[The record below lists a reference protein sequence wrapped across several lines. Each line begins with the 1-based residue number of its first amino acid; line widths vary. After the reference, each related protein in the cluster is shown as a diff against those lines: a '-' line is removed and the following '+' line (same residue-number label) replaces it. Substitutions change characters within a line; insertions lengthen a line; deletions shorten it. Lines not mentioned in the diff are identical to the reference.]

1 MSAGIEADPA
11 VTADSEADAIV
22 ARMAAG
28 ETVWART
35 TLAERAGLLERFAER
50 VDEHAE
56 EWVRIAAEIKQLPPE
71 SPLVGE
77 EWISGPWAVLGYV
90 QALHRTLSVLD
101 EGGDPLAGF
110 PIRQTCGDQVA
121 VKVLPSNTFEWL
133 LLNGFRAEVWMSPG
147 VSEEDLRET
156 LGLGQRDPEA
166 TDGVA
171 LVLGAGNITS
181 IPPSDVL
188 HVLFADNRVAALKL
202 NPISEPLRG
211 VYEKIFAPFV
221 ELGAVEVLSG
231 GIELGSAL
239 AHHPGVAAVHMTGSE
254 ATHDAIVW
262 GAGPL
267 GVANKAAGTP
277 VLAKP
282 ITSELGGA
290 APTIVLPGR
299 WSKADLRFQARH
311 IATQRLHNSGSN
323 CIAAQIVMI
332 SADWAQKDQFLDELR
347 AALAEAPV
355 RAPWYPGTG
364 QRVEAARR
372 THPGALAVGGTPER
386 TLITGLDFRNSQEPA
401 FCEEYFGPVLG
412 VAELPGEGA
421 EFLATAV
428 DAANDRLRGTL
439 GANLIGHP
447 KTLRALGG
455 RLESELTR
463 LRYGTIGVN
472 VWTGVGYLTANAT
485 WGAFPGHSLDDIQSG
500 RGVVHNAL
508 MLDGVERTVV
518 YGPFRPLPR
527 SVLHG
532 EGSISPKPPWF
543 VTNRTA
549 GRTGRLLTR
558 FAARPRWRS
567 LPAIFASALRG

>member
-1 MSAGIEADPA
+1 MSAGIEANPEI
-11 VTADSEADAIV
+11 TSRPEADAVV

-28 ETVWART
+28 ETAWART
-35 TLAERAGLLERFAER
+35 SLGERARLLERFGEL

-56 EWVRIAAEIKQLPPE
+56 EWVRTAADIKQLPPE

-90 QALHRTLSVLD
+90 HALHRTLAVLD
-101 EGGDPLAGF
+101 AGGDPLAGF
-110 PIRQTCGDQVA
+110 PVRQTRGDQVA
-121 VKVLPSNTFEWL
+121 VTVLPSNTFERL

-147 VSEEDLRET
+147 VRDEDLRET

-202 NPISEPLRG
+202 NPVSDPLRG
-211 VYEKIFAPFV
+211 VYEKIFAPFI
-221 ELGAVEVLSG
+221 ELGAVEVLRG
-231 GIELGSAL
+231 GVELASAL
-239 AHHPGVAAVHMTGSE
+239 AYHPGVSAVHMTGSE

-262 GAGPL
+262 GPGTAGA
-267 GVANKAAGTP
+267 ANKAAGTP
-277 VLAKP
+277 LLAKP

-290 APTIVLPGR
+290 APTIVLPGT
-299 WSKADLRFQARH
+299 WSQADLRFQARH
-311 IATQRLHNSGSN
+311 VATQRLHNSGSN
-323 CIAAQIVMI
+323 CIAAQVVII
-332 SADWAQKDQFLDELR
+332 SADWPQKDQFLDELR
-347 AALAEAPV
+347 AALAEAPE
-355 RAPWYPGTG
+355 RAPWYPGTA

-372 THPGALAVGGTPER
+372 SHSGAIAVGGTPER
-386 TLITGLDFRNSQEPA
+386 TLITGLDVDDPQEPA
-401 FCEEYFGPVLG
+401 FCEEFFGPVLG
-412 VAELPGEGA
+412 VAEIPGEGA
-421 EFLATAV
+421 DFLAKAV
-428 DAANDRLRGTL
+428 DIANERLRGTL
-439 GANLIGHP
+439 GANIIGHP
-447 KTLRALGG
+447 KTLRALGE
-455 RLESELTR
+455 RLELEVTR
-463 LRYGTIGVN
+463 MRYGTVGVN

-527 SVLHG
+527 SILHG
-532 EGSISPKPPWF
+532 EWSISPKPPWF